1 MPEVHIKL
9 IDRSKIAKEF
19 GGPEMIR
26 KLPLEERLRVCAK
39 IAKELGKEKA
49 AERCAT
55 LAVKKSICKSDYKS
69 AEITA
74 TEHNLTAM
82 IQFLDAVQKIV

>member
-1 MPEVHIKL
+1 MAQIHIKL
-9 IDRSKIAKEF
+9 VERSRIAKEC
-19 GGPEMIR
+19 GGPENIR
-26 KLPLEERLRVCAK
+26 QLPLEERLRVCAK

-55 LAVKKSICKSDYKS
+55 LAVKKSICNSDYKS
-69 AEITA
+69 AEIIA